1 VIPETTAFGR
11 SLPEVRRVHRLP
23 DARPPGARL
32 GLCSRAWALI
42 VLFQFACATGTPHGS
57 LLVGYRYNSLTPPPA
72 PKEGVVAKMEPG
84 LESATVYVVD
94 FMEPGNVATRPVPI
108 PRAEFQQAFQR
119 LAQDV
124 RLGARTPRQAAHE
137 LLGLLGPPPEEA
149 RVEASGDWRLEQHRG
164 EGLTWIPEHQE
175 GPVFLTPQA
184 EAALRDNYLKWCA
197 REGGGDCRGLLDD
210 GEYLRA
216 DDRRVLA
223 LSIAFGH
230 VLDET
235 KAALGRELSVQALVS
250 MVVWTVALYCAMWLV
265 PEPTTKA
272 IAAGMTLLLIGY
284 LGLQTVY
291 GLMDG
296 WARMADTAHYATTF
310 EELRTAGEEF
320 GKVLGEDAARA
331 MILAVATLSGHTLGQ
346 VMARVKSLPGFHFA
360 GAQFEAQ
367 GGAAVMGRL
376 EGTEAALA
384 SEGALARAVAAV
396 ETVATSPQGPM
407 AVVMLKKGSGS
418 GPGQAPGGR
427 SAETVIRHR
436 GGNRQVE
443 LNDGQRWHLPRGK
456 SAADIPAEDKVG
468 DMLQEAVTKAANEW
482 GPNRLSPNEKDAIE
496 QAMKK
501 GEYWLA
507 RLLEREARGR
517 YVERELKRKFDGL
530 LRFNHQ
536 GVDVTD
542 PSPGGYKYEILSGTA
557 SNLARHG
564 RRMAGEFFRMIT
576 F

>member
-1 VIPETTAFGR
+1 MM
-11 SLPEVRRVHRLP
+11 
-23 DARPPGARL
+23 
-32 GLCSRAWALI
+32 
-42 VLFQFACATGTPHGS
+42 GS
-57 LLVGYRYNSLTPPPA
+57 SFRYRSLTPPLP
-72 PKEGVVAKMEPG
+72 PKERVAPAAEPG

-94 FMEPGNVATRPVPI
+94 FLEPGAVATRPVPI
-108 PRAEFQQAFQR
+108 PRAEFQQAFLR
-119 LAQDV
+119 LSRDV
-124 RLGARTPRQAAHE
+124 RLARKTPRQAAHE
-137 LLGLLGPPPEEA
+137 LLSLLEGQPDDPMVA
-149 RVEASGDWRLEQHRG
+149 AKGDWKLEQSRG
-164 EGLTWIPEHQE
+164 RGLTWIPERQE

-184 EAALRDNYLKWCA
+184 EQALKEKYLKWCE
-197 REGGGDCRGLLDD
+197 RQGGGDCLRLLDD
-210 GEYLRA
+210 DTYLRT
-216 DDRRVLA
+216 DDRRTLA
-223 LSIAFGH
+223 LALAFGT

-235 KAALGRELSVQALVS
+235 RAALGRELLNVQALVS
-250 MVVWTVALYCAMWLV
+250 MVVWTVALYCMMWV
-265 PEPTTKA
+265 IPEPTTKA
-272 IAAGMTLLLIGY
+272 LAAGMTLILMGY
-284 LGLQTVY
+284 LGLKTVY

-296 WARMADTAHYATTF
+296 WARMADTAHHATTF
-310 EELRTAGEEF
+310 EELRAAGEEF

-346 VMARVKSLPGFHFA
+346 VASRVKSLPRFNLA

-376 EGTEAALA
+376 EAALA
-384 SEGALARAVAAV
+384 TEGALAKAVAAA

-407 AVVMLKKGSGS
+407 AVVMLKKGTGS

-427 SAETVIRHR
+427 SAEIVIRHR

-443 LNDGQRWHLPRGK
+443 LSDGQRWHLPRGK
-456 SAADIPAEDKVG
+456 SAADIPAENKMG
-468 DMLQEAVTKAANEW
+468 DMIQEAVTKAANEW
-482 GPNRLSPNEKDAIE
+482 GPHRLSPNEKDAIE

-517 YVERELKRKFDGL
+517 FVHAKVEAQFKGR

-536 GVDVTD
+536 GVDVVD
-542 PSPGGYKYEILSGTA
+542 LANNRKYEILSGTE

-564 RRMAGEFFRMIT
+564 RRMAGEFFRMLT